1 MKILFISAANKNFD
15 GRTRALLDVLNSF
28 AEVIDITATQEAD
41 FAENSSYYV
50 NYKSY
55 KEFIRKTVELGKKHR
70 DVDFIFADNRKAT
83 VPALKLNKLLKPKA
97 VIYDARE
104 LYLQR
109 ETHGF
114 ASKVGCIFETRMI
127 SKAALTICAN
137 EERKQVMEREYNKIG
152 MILVF
157 ENFRKLS
164 YSKDFREEVMNH
176 KFNYLN
182 GDDSF
187 KIVSTAGCEIERG
200 TKELIEAV
208 DKLNFDNTLYL
219 VGCKENAEKQGIE
232 TFIEENKI
240 KNVKLVPRL
249 NQDEL
254 KYFVSK
260 CDVGIAMYH
269 KNNSNNLFCS
279 SGKIYEYAYEGIAVA
294 TTDNPPMKRVLD
306 EYGIGAYD
314 SDICKALT
322 SVHDHMDTI
331 KENIKTFVENQVVE
345 KKQEEFAVDLR
356 TCMEDLQDGK

>member
-15 GRTRALLDVLNSF
+15 GRTRALLDVINSF
-28 AEVIDITATQEAD
+28 ADVIDITTTHEAD
-41 FAENSSYYV
+41 RVDGSSYYV

-55 KEFIRKTVELGKKHR
+55 KEFIRKAVEIGKGHG
-70 DVDFIFADNRKAT
+70 DVDFIFADNRKST
-83 VPALKLNKLLKPKA
+83 VPALKLSKLIKPKA

-114 ASKVGCIFETRMI
+114 ASKIGCFFESRMI
-127 SKAALTICAN
+127 AKAALTVCAN
-137 EERKQVMEREYNKIG
+137 EERKQVMEKEYGKIG
-152 MILVF
+152 TILVF

-164 YSKDFREEVMNH
+164 YSKDFSEEAMNL
-176 KFNYLN
+176 KFDYLN
-182 GDDSF
+182 RDESF
-187 KIVSTAGCEIERG
+187 KIVSTAGCELERG
-200 TKELIEAV
+200 TKELIEAAS
-208 DKLNFDNTLYL
+208 KLDFSNTLYL
-219 VGCKENAEKQGIE
+219 VGCKENAERQEIE
-232 TFIEENKI
+232 AFIKARDIE
-240 KNVKLVPRL
+240 NVKLVTRL

-269 KNNSNNLFCS
+269 KKNSNNLYCS

-314 SDICKALT
+314 SDIGKALV
-322 SVHDHMDTI
+322 SVHDNMKDI
-331 KENIKTFVENQVVE
+331 KENIKTFIENRVVE
-345 KKQEEFAVDLR
+345 IKQEEFAVELR
-356 TCMEDLQDGK
+356 KYMEDLQNGK